1 MTKEQIIKGLTCH
14 SKLNLESDE
23 RYDSCNDCPY
33 KDFENCSVYL
43 TTDALSVLASQPLSS
58 QPILPNFI
66 KVDNFILDAN
76 NIEIIQHNY
85 LHNEILVFFKG
96 GSPKLRI
103 DIDDH
108 NKCDNIFS
116 YLVEQLLKGV
126 TPNEKQNN

>member
-14 SKLNLESDE
+14 SKLNLESGD
-23 RYDSCNDCPY
+23 RYDSCTDCPY
-33 KDFENCSVYL
+33 KDLENCSVDL
-43 TTDALSVLASQPLSS
+43 TIDALSMLSS
-58 QPILPNFI
+58 QSILPNFI

-76 NIEIIQHNY
+76 NIEIIHHNY

-103 DIDDH
+103 DVADH

-116 YLVEQLLKGV
+116 YLVEHLLKGV
-126 TPNEKQNN
+126 APNEKQNN